1 MSSIIKKF
9 IIWSLFSMSGH
20 SKWSTIKR
28 KKEVKDKEKAKI
40 FSKMSRIVTLSV
52 IEGGGITD
60 PEKNVKLRLAV
71 ERAKAVNM
79 PKENIKR
86 AIEKGVGPDKD
97 QLKEIVYEGFGP
109 GGVNFIILVT
119 TNNSNRSLT
128 EVRNTLEKNNGKLGT
143 QGSVSYLFKKCGMI
157 TFDKQQNSEENIFN
171 FAQKINAFDM
181 EEGRGEVIVYFPF
194 EKMGHVEE
202 CMEGL
207 VAPPPEI
214 DYKPDNIVS
223 LKNSTDIEK
232 VLKLI
237 EALEELDDV
246 SQVFANLEI
255 SDELVK

>member
-1 MSSIIKKF
+1 
-9 IIWSLFSMSGH
+9 MSGH

-52 IEGGGITD
+52 LEGGGITD

-97 QLKEIVYEGFGP
+97 QLKEIVYEGFAP
-109 GGVNFIILVT
+109 GGVNLIILVT

-128 EVRNTLEKNNGKLGT
+128 EVRNTIEKNNGKLGAP
-143 QGSVSYLFKKCGMI
+143 GSVMYLFKKCGMI
-157 TFDKQQNSEENIFN
+157 TFDKLQNSEESIFD

-181 EEGRGEVIVYFPF
+181 DDSGGEVVVYFPF
-194 EKMGHVEE
+194 EQMGRVAESID
-202 CMEGL
+202 GL
-207 VAPPPEI
+207 IGTPPEL
-214 DYKPDNIVS
+214 DYKPDSVVS
-223 LKNSTDIEK
+223 LKNPSEAEK
-232 VLKLI
+232 VLKLV
-237 EALEELDDV
+237 EAVEDLDDV
-246 SQVFANLEI
+246 TQVFANFDIPDNFLTG
-255 SDELVK
+255 